1 MMSDS
6 MGTPKIDITDI
17 LWRMALHDQSPAWR
31 ILAGQTLPSESR
43 RRFLA

>member
-6 MGTPKIDITDI
+6 MEAPMIDITDI
-17 LWRMALHDQSPAWR
+17 LWGMTPHDQSPAWP
-31 ILAGQTLPSESR
+31 ILAGQPLPSESR